1 MKRKIYTIVFIFA
14 ETLLMGIFFGYI
26 QTLNSWLHWILF
38 FAFLA
43 LLALQSWYLT
53 CNRHQPLVLSEEELR
68 VPVKE
73 HQDFSN
79 GNSYKKWSDSLLA
92 IVLLLFL
99 PSWIWVQNTTQ
110 MWLEGKTWD
119 EIWAF
124 HAGVLQV
131 FLTSFTFW
139 ILMIIWIAGWL
150 RAMLRTAKN
159 KYIIDGDTLLIQ
171 ENFLFK
177 TEEEIR
183 IPIACIDEVYVS
195 SKLSPNPSL
204 WIKVNGVTRRCYSYY
219 QAIEL
224 GKAILRHKHAIQH
237 Q

>member
-53 CNRHQPLVLSEEELR
+53 YNRHQPLVLSEEELR

-92 IVLLLFL
+92 IV
-99 PSWIWVQNTTQ
+99 
-110 MWLEGKTWD
+110 
-119 EIWAF
+119 
-124 HAGVLQV
+124 
-131 FLTSFTFW
+131 
-139 ILMIIWIAGWL
+139 
-150 RAMLRTAKN
+150 
-159 KYIIDGDTLLIQ
+159 
-171 ENFLFK
+171 
-177 TEEEIR
+177 
-183 IPIACIDEVYVS
+183 
-195 SKLSPNPSL
+195 
-204 WIKVNGVTRRCYSYY
+204 
-219 QAIEL
+219 
-224 GKAILRHKHAIQH
+224 
-237 Q
+237 